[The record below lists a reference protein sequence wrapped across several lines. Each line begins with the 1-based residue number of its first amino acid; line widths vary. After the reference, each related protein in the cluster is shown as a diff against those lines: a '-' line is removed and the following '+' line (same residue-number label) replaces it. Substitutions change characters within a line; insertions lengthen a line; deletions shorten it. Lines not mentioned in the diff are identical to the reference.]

1 MRLSGIVEVLGGR
14 LVGEDAD
21 FTGVGTDT
29 RADLRGRLFVALKG
43 DRFDAHAFLPQAR
56 YAGAVAALVET
67 PSSLALPQLEVKD
80 TRRALGLLGRHWR
93 RKRFSGTL
101 VGITGSNGKTTVKE
115 MVAACL
121 GEEPRVLKTRDNL
134 NNDIGVPLT
143 LVQLTPEHRYAVIEM
158 GANHPAEIAWCASLA
173 EPSIALITNVGPAHL
188 EGFGSLEGVAAAKGE
203 IITALKADGTVILN
217 ADDPFHHK
225 HSNMAGQRRIVSF
238 GFSTADVR
246 ALTVEPLA
254 FADGRFHN
262 RFRVKALGEIMEIEL
277 ALAGRHNVANA
288 LAAIAC
294 ALAAGRDLDAIRTGL
309 ASLAPVPGR
318 LRPLPARKGAWL
330 LDDCYNANPASFAA
344 GLETLEV
351 LGGESWVIL
360 GAFGELGRDSEAW
373 HCRAGELAREQGVSR
388 LLAVGEAS
396 RAAVAAFGN
405 GGRWFSSRGA
415 LIEEV
420 AAEIHQDARILI
432 KGSRSQRLEA
442 VVQALGES

>member
-1 MRLSGIVEVLGGR
+1 MRLSEIVEVLGGR
-14 LVGEDAD
+14 QVGGDAE

-29 RADLRGRLFVALKG
+29 RSDLRGRLFVALKG

-67 PSSLALPQLEVKD
+67 PSSLTLPQLEVKD

-93 RKRFSGTL
+93 RQYFSGTL

-115 MVAACL
+115 MVAASL
-121 GEEPRVLKTRDNL
+121 GDDPRVLKTRGNL

-143 LVQLTPEHRYAVIEM
+143 LLQLTPEHRYAVIEM
-158 GANHPAEIAWCASLA
+158 GANHPGEIAWCASLA

-188 EGFGSLEGVAAAKGE
+188 EGFGSVEGVARAKGE
-203 IITALKADGTVILN
+203 IISALGTDGTVILN
-217 ADDPFHHK
+217 ADDRFYQEYRRL
-225 HSNMAGQRRIVSF
+225 AGQRRQLSF
-238 GFSTADVR
+238 GFSQADVR
-246 ALTVEPLA
+246 ALRIEPLA
-254 FADGRFHN
+254 FVEGRFHN
-262 RFRVKALGEIMEIEL
+262 HFRIEALGEVSEIEL

-294 ALAAGRDLDAIRTGL
+294 AVAAGRDLDDIRTGL
-309 ASLAPVPGR
+309 ATLAPVPGR
-318 LRPLPARKGAWL
+318 LRPLPARNGAWL

-344 GLETLEV
+344 GLETLGV
-351 LGGESWVIL
+351 LGGERWVIL

-373 HCRAGELAREQGVSR
+373 HRRAGELARDEGVAR

-396 RAAVAAFGN
+396 RAAVAAFGS
-405 GGRWFSSRGA
+405 GGRWFASHEA
-415 LIEEV
+415 LIEE
-420 AAEIHQDARILI
+420 AGATIHQDARILI